1 MSEAPVRMSKH
12 GLVVDGEGW
21 FVINARD
28 SRWKEEGPLGAYC
41 TFEGKRRFPH
51 FGINI
56 SVLEPGER
64 MGMYHREKAQET
76 FLVLAGEC
84 TLIVEGKQRRLARG
98 TSSTARRKRSTSSSP
113 RISSRRSCSPSVR
126 AVEGSAEESSTRS
139 ARPLR
144 GTEQVSCARRRSP
157 RSHMRRSGPTFPGHG
172 LSNTGRIGFPNT
184 TEASPAPA
192 FGKDASLRGRC
203 PIRGGRCEPGV
214 RLRPVPGRPDRR
226 RRLDWAK
233 PRRTDPARRLIH
245 RLPPKSCERPNLNTV
260 GCASVPE

>member
-1 MSEAPVRMSKH
+1 MSKH

-21 FVINARD
+21 FVIKARE

-56 SVLEPGER
+56 GVLEAGER

-84 TLIVEGKQRRLARG
+84 TLIVEGKQRRLAFNG
-98 TSSTARRKRSTSSSP
+98 TSSTARRDTEHIIVTSDK
-113 RISSRRSCSPSVR
+113 SSRRSCSPSVR

-144 GTEQVSCARRRSP
+144 GTEQVSCARRRMTP

-172 LSNTGRIGFPNT
+172 LSNTGRRL
-184 TEASPAPA
+184 ASQ
-192 FGKDASLRGRC
+192 
-203 PIRGGRCEPGV
+203 IR
-214 RLRPVPGRPDRR
+214 LR
-226 RRLDWAK
+226 RRLRQRSGRRQP
-233 PRRTDPARRLIH
+233 PRALSDSRGTVRTRCSASTGAGTARSSKATGL
-245 RLPPKSCERPNLNTV
+245 
-260 GCASVPE
+260 G